1 MKEKKH
7 KEDELH
13 SNKKQDK
20 ELLLWL
26 VKIFHADPVFA
37 FHVSL
42 FIQYNTMQCNVMQ
55 CNAVQN
61 ALQCNAIQILLSTP
75 HGGFSETI
83 LL

>member
-37 FHVSL
+37 FHVSRFFTDSVL
-42 FIQYNTMQCNVMQ
+42 GIDKT
-55 CNAVQN
+55 
-61 ALQCNAIQILLSTP
+61 LQKIVVGQLTLR
-75 HGGFSETI
+75 
-83 LL
+83 